1 MQAETVRSET
11 MLGLGDFSRAEYGIS
26 AATATAMRHYGFAL
40 LAVVGGDGEVTPA
53 QRDWLI
59 RHQRRLGA
67 PDHVLDAYLDFDH
80 RSADIEA
87 LVAEIVTDVP
97 TWSPAPH
104 LIYHAIQMCAADG
117 GYDFASRHK
126 VARAARRLGVTG
138 DIVLTI
144 QTLIDMEG
152 AVAEM
157 RRALFGI
164 DTL

>member
-1 MQAETVRSET
+1 MQGEV
-11 MLGLGDFSRAEYGIS
+11 MLEVSDFSRAEYGIS
-26 AATATAMRHYGFAL
+26 AATATAMLHYGFAL
-40 LAVVGGDGEVTPA
+40 LAIAGGDDDVTPA

-59 RHQRRLGA
+59 RHQRRFGA
-67 PDHVLDAYLDFDH
+67 PDEILDRYLDYDH
-80 RSADIEA
+80 RGADIA
-87 LVAEIVTDVP
+87 TLAKDIVTDVP

-104 LIYHAIQMCAADG
+104 LIYHAIQMCGTDG
-117 GYDFASRHK
+117 GYDIRSQRK
-126 VARAARRLGVTG
+126 VARAAHLLGVTD

-152 AVAEM
+152 AVGKM